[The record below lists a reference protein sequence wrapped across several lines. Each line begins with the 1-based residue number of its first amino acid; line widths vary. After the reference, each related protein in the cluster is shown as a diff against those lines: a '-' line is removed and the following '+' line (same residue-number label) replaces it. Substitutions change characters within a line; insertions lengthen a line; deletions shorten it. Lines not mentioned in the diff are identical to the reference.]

1 MGRGTGIAFGRR
13 KFIPILVVLGAISML
28 QVVERRLIVLNAV
41 LLGWCVFFTWRY
53 WVSPMSPRLAARCAR
68 VGLDG
73 PDRFGVKT
81 WHKFAIAFLTLI
93 AALFVALVAFATI
106 QV

>member
-1 MGRGTGIAFGRR
+1 VDRADGIAFGRR
-13 KFIPILVVLGAISML
+13 KFIPLLVAFGAISTL
-28 QVVERRLIVLNAV
+28 QVVERRLVVLNVV

-53 WVSPMSPRLAARCAR
+53 WVSPMPPRLAARRAR

-81 WHKFAIAFLTLI
+81 WHKIAIVFLALI

-106 QV
+106 HG